1 MSLHEIPEFHDKTQ
15 VYEDRQHAGQVLA
28 GLLRG
33 YQGSDALV
41 LAIPTRGI
49 PIAAALARSLGLPLD
64 VAVVS
69 KITFPWNPE
78 AGYGAVAFDGTV
90 NLHQGLIDDMGLIE
104 PEISKGTRLTRDTV
118 EDLAK
123 LLRGERP
130 FPDLNGRTVL
140 LADEGVASSMTMETA
155 IQALKQSGASSI
167 IVAVTTGY
175 ETSLQRVARQVEEV
189 YCPNV
194 RGGWGYEVAQAY
206 LQWAEVTDSEAE
218 RIIAEFTA

>member
-1 MSLHEIPEFHDKTQ
+1 MPLHEVPEFHDKTQ
-15 VYEDRQHAGQVLA
+15 VYQDRQHAGQVLA
-28 GLLRG
+28 GLLQSYRG
-33 YQGSDALV
+33 GDALV
-41 LAIPTRGI
+41 LAVPTRGI
-49 PIAAALARSLGLPLD
+49 PIAAPLAQSLGLPLD

-104 PEISKGTRLTRDTV
+104 PEISKGIRLTRETV

-140 LADEGVASSMTMETA
+140 LVDEGIASSITMETA
-155 IQALKQSGASSI
+155 IEALKRIGARSI
-167 IVAVTTGY
+167 IVAVATGY
-175 ETSLQRVARQVEEV
+175 ETSLQRLAREVDEV

-206 LQWAEVTDSEAE
+206 RRWAEVTDSEAA